1 MNNSMQEAFDLT
13 YIFCIPTC
21 EKITENPPYAL
32 KKTKHSIIIKG
43 GKGLNTNDE
52 KIQWHPAF
60 DAALQI
66 EFGDEAK
73 YLEFDPEHL
82 ISKKP
87 MQIDVLVKNE
97 KHVKLRKNIGRIF
110 RQYNIIEYKSP
121 EDDLDID
128 DFYKTYAYACLYKS
142 DTETVDMIPADEL
155 TITFVCY
162 HYPRNMIRKLEQDR
176 KISVEQEDSGI
187 GPTSSGMPSRYSL
200 SIVPKLSKEH
210 NYWLNNLRND
220 LKAGSE
226 IKNFIESYSKN
237 KNSKLYQALAD
248 AVMRANWEKLKEGSN
263 MCEALKELFAD
274 DFKESELKG
283 RNAGRIEGRNEGRIE
298 GRIELIIKIY
308 QKGYSAEDTA
318 DMLEEPVSR
327 IQQIYDVIKRKALRI
342 VTQRPYTNS
351 CVKKK
356 SSWQA
361 VLPQS

>member
-1 MNNSMQEAFDLT
+1 MHTYLCKNNRKSTL
-13 YIFCIPTC
+13 CI
-21 EKITENPPYAL
+21 EK
-32 KKTKHSIIIKG
+32 
-43 GKGLNTNDE
+43 NTTFYYHKSRNR
-52 KIQWHPAF
+52 
-60 DAALQI
+60 I

-142 DTETVDMIPADEL
+142 DTETVDLIPADEL

-162 HYPRNMIRKLEQDR
+162 HYPRNMLRKLEQDR
-176 KISVEQEDSGI
+176 KFSVEQQDSGI
-187 GPTSSGMPSRYSL
+187 YYLVGDAIPIQL
-200 SIVPKLSKEH
+200 VIVPKLSKEH

-237 KNSKLYQALAD
+237 KNSKLYQSLAD

-274 DFKESELKG
+274 DLRESREQG
-283 RNAGRIEGRNEGRIE
+283 IIEGKTA
-298 GRIELIIKIY
+298 GRIELIIKIF
-308 QKGYSAEDTA
+308 QKGYTAEATA

-327 IQQIYDVIKRKALRI
+327 IRQIYDVIEKNAPDYDAETIYKQLRE
-342 VTQRPYTNS
+342 
-351 CVKKK
+351 KEE
-356 SSWQA
+356 
-361 VLPQS
+361 

>member
-1 MNNSMQEAFDLT
+1 M
-13 YIFCIPTC
+13 
-21 EKITENPPYAL
+21 
-32 KKTKHSIIIKG
+32 
-43 GKGLNTNDE
+43 NTNDE

-110 RQYNIIEYKSP
+110 RQYNIIEYKSS

-162 HYPRNMIRKLEQDR
+162 HYPRNMLRKLEQDR
-176 KISVEQEDSGI
+176 KMAVQQQDSGI
-187 GPTSSGMPSRYSL
+187 YYLIGDAIPIQL
-200 SIVPKLSKEH
+200 VIVPKLSKEH

-226 IKNFIESYSKN
+226 IKKITETSYGKS
-237 KNSKLYQALAD
+237 S
-248 AVMRANWEKLKEGSN
+248 EKLNWDAIVSK
-263 MCEALKELFAD
+263 
-274 DFKESELKG
+274 KG
-283 RNAGRIEGRNEGRIE
+283 ETRVEHIKRHMVQNNSRETHSVFNGNPIDMVNDAWEQRHLVEPISDGMGGTIYNIPYKNAGYES
-298 GRIELIIKIY
+298 
-308 QKGYSAEDTA
+308 GYINTGAQMDYIT
-318 DMLEEPVSR
+318 
-327 IQQIYDVIKRKALRI
+327 I
-342 VTQRPYTNS
+342 VTLDESTDLITAFPSFGDYH
-351 CVKKK
+351 K
-356 SSWQA
+356 
-361 VLPQS
+361 

>member
-1 MNNSMQEAFDLT
+1 MKKS
-13 YIFCIPTC
+13 
-21 EKITENPPYAL
+21 TENPPYAL
-32 KKTKHSIIIKG
+32 KKTQHSIIIKG
-43 GKGLNTNDE
+43 GIGLNTNDE

-60 DAALQI
+60 DVALQI
-66 EFGDEAK
+66 ELGDEAK

-142 DTETVDMIPADEL
+142 DTEAVDLIPADEL

-162 HYPRNMIRKLEQDR
+162 HYPRNMLRKLKQDR
-176 KISVEQEDSGI
+176 KFSVEQQDSGI
-187 GPTSSGMPSRYSL
+187 YYLIGDAIPIQL
-200 SIVPKLSKEH
+200 VIVPKLSKEH

-226 IKNFIESYSKN
+226 IKNFIENYGKN
-237 KNSKLYQALAD
+237 KNSKLYQSLAD

-274 DFKESELKG
+274 DLRESREQGIIEG
-283 RNAGRIEGRNEGRIE
+283 RNAGKIAGK
-298 GRIELIIKIY
+298 IELIIKIY
-308 QKGYSAEDTA
+308 QKGYTAEATA

-327 IQQIYDVIKRKALRI
+327 IRQIYDVIEKNAPDYDAETIYKQLRE
-342 VTQRPYTNS
+342 
-351 CVKKK
+351 KEE
-356 SSWQA
+356 
-361 VLPQS
+361 

>member
-1 MNNSMQEAFDLT
+1 M
-13 YIFCIPTC
+13 
-21 EKITENPPYAL
+21 
-32 KKTKHSIIIKG
+32 
-43 GKGLNTNDE
+43 NTNDE

-97 KHVKLRKNIGRIF
+97 KHVKLKKNIGRIF

-142 DTETVDMIPADEL
+142 DTEAVDLIPADEL

-162 HYPRNMIRKLEQDR
+162 HYPRNMLHKLEQDR
-176 KISVEQEDSGI
+176 KMAVQQQDSGI
-187 GPTSSGMPSRYSL
+187 YYLIGDAIPIQL
-200 SIVPKLSKEH
+200 VIIPKLSKEH

-220 LKAGSE
+220 LKAGNE

-248 AVMRANWEKLKEGSN
+248 AVMRANWEKLKEGST

-283 RNAGRIEGRNEGRIE
+283 RIEGRNAGRIEGKIE
-298 GRIELIIKIY
+298 GRIELVIKKH
-308 QKGYSAEDTA
+308 QKGYTAEATA

-327 IQQIYDVIKRKALRI
+327 IRQIYDVIE
-342 VTQRPYTNS
+342 
-351 CVKKK
+351 K
-356 SSWQA
+356 SSPDYDAETIYKQ
-361 VLPQS
+361 LHEKEE

>member
-1 MNNSMQEAFDLT
+1 MLQKVHRKNIL
-13 YIFCIPTC
+13 
-21 EKITENPPYAL
+21 YAL
-32 KKTKHSIIIKG
+32 KNTANSIIIKG
-43 GKGLNTNDE
+43 GTGLNTNDE

-97 KHVKLRKNIGRIF
+97 KHVKLKKNIGRIF

-142 DTETVDMIPADEL
+142 DTETVDLIPADEL

-162 HYPRNMIRKLEQDR
+162 HYPRTMLRKLEKDR
-176 KISVEQEDSGI
+176 GMAVEKKDSGI
-187 GPTSSGMPSRYSL
+187 YYLTGDAIPVQL
-200 SIVPKLSKEH
+200 VIVPQLSQEH
-210 NYWLNNLRND
+210 NYWLNKLRND

-226 IKNFIESYSKN
+226 IKNFIERYSTN

-248 AVMRANWEKLKEGSN
+248 TVMRANWEKLKEEQN
-263 MCEALKELFAD
+263 VCEALKELFAD
-274 DFKESELKG
+274 DLKELFADDLRESREQG
-283 RNAGRIEGRNEGRIE
+283 IIEGKTAGRIE
-298 GRIELIIKIY
+298 GRIEGRNAGKIELIIKKY
-308 QKGYSAEDTA
+308 QKGYTAEDTA

-327 IQQIYDVIKRKALRI
+327 IRQIYDVIEKNAPDYDAESIYKQL
-342 VTQRPYTNS
+342 
-351 CVKKK
+351 CEKEK
-356 SSWQA
+356 
-361 VLPQS
+361 